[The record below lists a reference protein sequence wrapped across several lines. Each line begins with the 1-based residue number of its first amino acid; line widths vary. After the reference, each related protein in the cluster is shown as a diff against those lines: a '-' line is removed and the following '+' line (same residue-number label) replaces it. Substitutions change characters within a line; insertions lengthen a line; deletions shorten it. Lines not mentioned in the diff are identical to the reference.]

1 MRLKAST
8 NRLPAPLPAPPL
20 LSVLCW
26 WAAPAQACAALTM
39 RMGRMLVHMAVA
51 GALLARATAQEYF
64 GEDPGHV
71 ELLTTEDFEEKVLE
85 SS

>member
-1 MRLKAST
+1 M
-8 NRLPAPLPAPPL
+8 P
-20 LSVLCW
+20 
-26 WAAPAQACAALTM
+26 
-39 RMGRMLVHMAVA
+39 MGRLLVHVAVA
-51 GALLARATAQEYF
+51 GALLGRATAQEYF